1 MLLKGSD
8 DSRKFE
14 NLDKLIENEQ
24 MVKVATT
31 CLWFWVKKIFPTSC
45 CLFLSNCVSNKS
57 WENFFFTTRFFE
69 VKTIVNQKLHR
80 TPEIFV
86 GWIRMSLWFFLVFS
100 INIHLNKPI
109 LVQKAYKNQRKKFH
123 IFSSKKVSKNNW
135 CRLGFTH
142 TDANF
147 GF

>member
-86 GWIRMSLWFFLVFS
+86 GWIGISLGFFWYFTS
-100 INIHLNKPI
+100 IYIWTNPFWSKRLIKTSGKKFI
-109 LVQKAYKNQRKKFH
+109 FFCRKKYQK
-123 IFSSKKVSKNNW
+123 IIDV
-135 CRLGFTH
+135 
-142 TDANF
+142 A
-147 GF
+147 